1 MSSSFDTRRRPSR
14 LLYVLLCFHTWFEG
28 IYSHTIPSRN
38 VAASF
43 PLTSGDLQPRATQA
57 PGFVWGKEPMRGV
70 NIGGWLVLEPWITP
84 SIFAHKPSWV
94 VDEWTY
100 GQYML
105 TQNNTYGEIQTHWN
119 TWFQLSELEDIAR
132 VGLNTIRI
140 QIGFWSVIPLQNGEP
155 YLIGAYDYLKKAVQW
170 ASTLNLKV
178 MIDLHGAPGSQNG
191 FDNSGLRGTRQWFAN
206 TTNLDRTLTA
216 LQVLTHEFTQE
227 KYNNTVLAIELINEP
242 FPYTNDE
249 VQFLQSFYTQAYQAV
264 RTAQQANTVVVA
276 LDDGYQ
282 GLYAWTGFMVEP
294 DYHDVAM
301 DTVAMNYYDNLNWT
315 CSQQQYLM
323 DSNDDH
329 WTIVGEFT
337 RARYDNTLNGSMPL
351 TFPGDCSTKT
361 GSDPSKWDND
371 YVDHLARSF
380 EAQTW
385 VYEKAVSQIWVAWT
399 WKTEQAADWSMQTGI
414 TYG

>member
-1 MSSSFDTRRRPSR
+1 MS
-14 LLYVLLCFHTWFEG
+14 
-28 IYSHTIPSRN
+28 
-38 VAASF
+38 
-43 PLTSGDLQPRATQA
+43 
-57 PGFVWGKEPMRGV
+57 
-70 NIGGWLVLEPWITP
+70 
-84 SIFAHKPSWV
+84 
-94 VDEWTY
+94 
-100 GQYML
+100 

-301 DTVAMNYYDNLNWT
+301 DTVGYFSAVCISPFLIFPRC
-315 CSQQQYLM
+315 CSHT
-323 DSNDDH
+323 SSPAH
-329 WTIVGEFT
+329 VKPPKTPCRFT
-337 RARYDNTLNGSMPL
+337 SL
-351 TFPGDCSTKT
+351 
-361 GSDPSKWDND
+361 
-371 YVDHLARSF
+371 
-380 EAQTW
+380 
-385 VYEKAVSQIWVAWT
+385 
-399 WKTEQAADWSMQTGI
+399 
-414 TYG
+414 